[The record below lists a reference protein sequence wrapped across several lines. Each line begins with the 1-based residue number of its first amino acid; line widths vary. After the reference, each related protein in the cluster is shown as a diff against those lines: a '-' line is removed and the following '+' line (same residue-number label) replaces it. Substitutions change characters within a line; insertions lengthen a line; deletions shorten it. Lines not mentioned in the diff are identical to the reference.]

1 MGDTMTYSTTN
12 ELISYATTRGYEIIN
27 DPNVLLTKAN
37 DWIETQNYKGVAI
50 GETAWPRDGVYVG
63 GVWVSDDSVPTAIKN
78 AEMAMAIEIDKGNE
92 PLATLS
98 RATKREKVGDLE
110 VEYTDSA
117 LDRANFVG
125 VIALIK
131 PYLTSSTGYDR

>member
-1 MGDTMTYSTTN
+1 MA
-12 ELISYATTRGYEIIN
+12 YATTVELTAYATARGYTLTG
-27 DPNVLLTKAN
+27 DLAVLLTKAN

-50 GETAWPRDGVYVG
+50 GETAWPRDGVYIG
-63 GVWVSDDSVPTAIKN
+63 GVWVSDDIVPTAIKN

-98 RATKREKVGDLE
+98 RATKREKVGELE
-110 VEYTDSA
+110 VEYADSA

-131 PYLTSSTGYDR
+131 PYLSGGTGYDR

>member
-1 MGDTMTYSTTN
+1 MP
-12 ELISYATTRGYEIIN
+12 YATTVELTAYATARGYTLTSDLN
-27 DPNVLLTKAN
+27 ALLTKAN

-98 RATKREKVGDLE
+98 RATKREKVGELE
-110 VEYTDSA
+110 VEYADSA

-131 PYLTSSTGYDR
+131 PYLAGGTGYDR

>member
-1 MGDTMTYSTTN
+1 MA
-12 ELISYATTRGYEIIN
+12 YATTVELTAYATARGYTLTS
-27 DPNVLLTKAN
+27 DLDVLLTKAN

-63 GVWVSDDSVPTAIKN
+63 GLWVPDDSVPTAIKN

-92 PLATLS
+92 PLSTLG

-110 VEYTDSA
+110 VEYADSA

-131 PYLTSSTGYDR
+131 PYLASGTGYDR